1 MDRGSMF
8 IRVRYFRKY
17 KSSIKCALLVGIQEA
32 SKKAC
37 ANVCSLSC
45 VL

>member
-1 MDRGSMF
+1 MDRGSVF
-8 IRVRYFRKY
+8 ITVRYFRKY
-17 KSSIKCALLVGIQEA
+17 KSSIKCALLVGIQGS

-37 ANVCSLSC
+37 ANVCSLGC